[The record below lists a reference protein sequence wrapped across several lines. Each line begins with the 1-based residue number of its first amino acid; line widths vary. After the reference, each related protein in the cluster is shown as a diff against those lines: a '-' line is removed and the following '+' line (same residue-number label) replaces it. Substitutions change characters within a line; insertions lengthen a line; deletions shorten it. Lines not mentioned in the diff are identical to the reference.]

1 MCTDVGLRCKQKIPF
16 LTLPLPAI
24 IKASYASKR
33 LRFVMILAEVNQLY
47 TTSVWEAYPYL
58 RNPLKQTNFVLFISP
73 SHRAAVGK
81 N

>member
-1 MCTDVGLRCKQKIPF
+1 
-16 LTLPLPAI
+16 
-24 IKASYASKR
+24 
-33 LRFVMILAEVNQLY
+33 MILAEVNQLY

-73 SHRAAVGK
+73 SPRAAVAK